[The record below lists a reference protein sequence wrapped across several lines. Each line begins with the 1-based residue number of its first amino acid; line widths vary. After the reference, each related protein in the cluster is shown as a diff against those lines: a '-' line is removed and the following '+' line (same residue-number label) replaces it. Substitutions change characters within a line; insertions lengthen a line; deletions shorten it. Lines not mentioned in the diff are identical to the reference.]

1 MSELLYDWLNKEVKM
16 IPKIEDIRKE
26 FASGFK
32 FGELLCKLNLITD
45 FHFSENYSNLKDYYF
60 SIKKIVSSFIKDIKE
75 HSGIDITYSMIKQY
89 TKENLIAS
97 SFIY

>member
-32 FGELLCKLNLITD
+32 YGELLCKLNLITD
-45 FHFSENYSNLKDYYF
+45 FHFSENYSNHQN
-60 SIKKIVSSFIKDIKE
+60 
-75 HSGIDITYSMIKQY
+75 HSQTQTNHAIH
-89 TKENLIAS
+89 
-97 SFIY
+97 